1 MTAHRR
7 PPTRLQR
14 HLARRADRSR
24 GAVMVEFALA
34 LPFMMLIAMGIVE
47 MGVGWMTTNDVNAV
61 ARDAARTGTSA
72 PAYLTADRSMLRSIG
87 AGLSPKELAGL
98 KRVIVFKATSASA
111 AVPPN
116 CLSVTPS
123 TGTPGSIRGV
133 SGQCN
138 VYGPGAVNYVLA
150 NPADLTYFGG
160 TEASGC
166 SGGSKINKN
175 WCPAT
180 RNHSQSTDN
189 LDYLGVY
196 VEIEHDSLT
205 HFGFGDMT
213 IHRTSVFRLEPK
225 YGGA

>member
-1 MTAHRR
+1 
-7 PPTRLQR
+7 
-14 HLARRADRSR
+14 
-24 GAVMVEFALA
+24 MVEFALA

-47 MGVGWMTTNDVNAV
+47 MGVGWMTTNDVNSV

-87 AGLSPKELAGL
+87 AGLSPKELTGL
-98 KRVIVFKATSASA
+98 KRVIVFKASNANADVPAS
-111 AVPPN
+111 
-116 CLSVTPS
+116 CLALSPS
-123 TGTPGSIRGV
+123 SGSPGSARGV
-133 SGQCN
+133 SGVCN

-150 NPADLTYFGG
+150 NPGDLTYFGG
-160 TEASGC
+160 IEGSGC
-166 SGGSKINKN
+166 GSRINQN

-196 VEIEHDSLT
+196 VEIEHKSLT